1 MRTLV
6 DLENSYSKAFSVPG
20 TLFTRTRKSLCP
32 KDGTNPRCRK
42 LLGTFFRDKD
52 EQGMLTIIHY
62 PHEKTHE
69 QEC

>member
-1 MRTLV
+1 MAPILV
-6 DLENSYSKAFSVPG
+6 AESYSA
-20 TLFTRTRKSLCP
+20 L
-32 KDGTNPRCRK
+32 
-42 LLGTFFRDKD
+42 FFRDKD